1 MQGEGVENKEFLA
14 SFQKET
20 FHKVG
25 LINVGASLRHLRQV
39 PSGNRRLT
47 PHALAGI
54 EHAVPLENAVNGCYR
69 GNIGLALFEE
79 IEHEWLPP
87 RTRPGRRVASRN
99 DAHPVCLA
107 RYRQPSCWEPD
118 GAYANHLPSRYV
130 RVPFRARVLPSV
142 ARLPHSRRTVGRLH
156 AETVLNAPRQPCL
169 CGA

>member
-25 LINVGASLRHLRQV
+25 LIDVGASLRHLRQV

-79 IEHEWLPP
+79 ISTNGFRPELAQVAVLRQETTRIQYALLGIGNRLVGNLMGRM
-87 RTRPGRRVASRN
+87 RTIFPGHMFEFLSVRAFY
-99 DAHPVCLA
+99 PVLHGC
-107 RYRQPSCWEPD
+107 
-118 GAYANHLPSRYV
+118 
-130 RVPFRARVLPSV
+130 
-142 ARLPHSRRTVGRLH
+142 RTH
-156 AETVLNAPRQPCL
+156 AELSGGCTQRLS
-169 CGA
+169 